1 MEKTSFMG
9 ERAPATV
16 SRTAFFVVFSDLD
29 GTLLDH
35 NTYGWQAA
43 QPALNLCKKCHVPIV
58 LVSSKTRAEMEL
70 LRGKLS
76 VSAPFVS
83 ENGGGI
89 FFQSDSFKEVPA
101 GASFDE
107 GLWKWSLGLAYPLLI
122 RELRGIRDELRWDIK
137 GFSDMDIDEIS
148 RHTGLDSNSARLAAM
163 REFDEPFIVLK
174 KKRVDENTLCKAA
187 DKRGLTVTTGGR
199 FYHLQGKNDKGQA
212 IEKVISWYKHDHKK
226 VFSIALGD
234 SPNDFSMLELADV
247 PVLIRSQ
254 REFPKLKEKIPR
266 LRLTREIGPK
276 GWNKA
281 ILDIL
286 GNKEEACN
294 V

>member
-9 ERAPATV
+9 EGV
-16 SRTAFFVVFSDLD
+16 TAKFSDNTFFIIFSDLD

-43 QPALNLCKKCHVPIV
+43 QPALNLCKKRHVPIV

-70 LRGKLS
+70 LRSKLS
-76 VSAPFVS
+76 ISAPFVS

-89 FFQSDSFKEVPA
+89 FFPSDSFKEPPTE
-101 GASFDE
+101 ASYDK
-107 GLWKWSLGLAYPLLI
+107 GLWKWSLGLSYGHLI
-122 RELRGIRDELRWDIK
+122 RGLKEIRDELRWEIK
-137 GFSDMDIDEIS
+137 GFSDMEIEEIS
-148 RHTGLDSNSARLAAM
+148 QLTGLDPKISRLAAM
-163 REFDEPFIVLK
+163 REFDEPFLILK
-174 KKRVDENTLCKAA
+174 KQPINENALQKAA
-187 DKRGLTVTTGGR
+187 DKRGLAVTSGGR
-199 FYHLQGKNDKGQA
+199 FYHLQGKNDKGKA
-212 IEKVISWYKHDHKK
+212 MEKIISWYKHEHKQI
-226 VFSIALGD
+226 FSIGLGD
-234 SPNDFSMLELADV
+234 SPNDFPMLELADF

-254 REFPKLKEKIPR
+254 REFPELKGEIPR
-266 LRLTREIGPK
+266 LQVTREIGPK

-286 GNKEEACN
+286 DKKEEKRN

>member
-9 ERAPATV
+9 ESFPATV
-16 SRTAFFVVFSDLD
+16 SRTAFFIIFSDLD

-35 NTYGWQAA
+35 NTYGWQDA
-43 QPALNLCKKCHVPIV
+43 QPALNLCKNRHVPIV
-58 LVSSKTRAEMEL
+58 LVSSKTRAEMEF

-76 VSAPFVS
+76 ISAPFVS

-89 FFQSDSFKEVPA
+89 FFQSDSFKELPA
-101 GASFDE
+101 GASFDK
-107 GLWKWSLGLAYPLLI
+107 GLWKWSLGLAYPHLI
-122 RELRGIRDELRWDIK
+122 RGLRGIRDELRWDIK

-148 RHTGLDSNSARLAAM
+148 RRTGLDPKSSRLAAM
-163 REFDEPFIVLK
+163 REFDEPFMVLK
-174 KKRVDENTLCKAA
+174 KQPVDENALHKAA
-187 DKRGLTVTTGGR
+187 DKRGLTVTSGGR

-212 IEKVISWYKHDHKK
+212 IEKVISWYKHEHKK
-226 VFSIALGD
+226 VLSIALGD
-234 SPNDFSMLELADV
+234 SPNDFPMLELADF

-254 REFPKLKEKIPR
+254 REFPKLKGKIPR